1 MSLSDIIGKEPTI
14 ATPPANV
21 LANSPEEWESKFR
34 FHVATYVALPDVES
48 RWNAILNN
56 LLKGKSATGLIY
68 ADTGYGK
75 TSTGLSLWH
84 HAELQGIVAVPPFI
98 WNNLADMLTATHGWV
113 CHRLRDRRPEL
124 IPDLDWQHRTVV
136 EVDEQILAQRMVH
149 EEGLT
154 SEQARRTIARL
165 KAEGRLLDALSPL
178 QLLNYLRFATKT
190 LLKSDYKGLLILPDE
205 FELFKNKLDTEQNF
219 KDLKD
224 FIFGIHGAEKLPIGC
239 VVFTYRRTHA
249 DINRRA
255 RHILARFTKPEGG
268 LIDLENFYGV
278 SGFAKHLWDKLAD
291 SCKLS
296 PSERSAIDEDV
307 LDALGQFLRHSR
319 ARDLMSGPRSV
330 VQTFNCAT
338 RHYTQHNRPYSL
350 FDFCKDYLSGN
361 ITYGSQETETAQSYN
376 RIMELLDGN
385 NAEEQKLVEL
395 LCVHPEGIPK
405 EIFLKHGISN
415 SVIKTVVQN
424 LLRQQYA
431 INKITGP
438 TLACY
443 RDDLLGVD
451 KLNEILSLL
460 QDSFEPQKHEVHLGA
475 IRAFNK
481 HVLPTIFTMKK
492 GSEGWVFTN
501 EMPENLGHH
510 YTRDLKGTILRQYPD
525 RTLTVNIQVKTER
538 SAATVRQHPNGTLGL
553 DIGEETVSTSSS
565 TGSSLRTLFILDT
578 TDNADNRCS
587 VDHNGLVCRFNMQ
600 MSINP
605 QEIPEEIG
613 KLGELFLPELITP
626 LLLLS
631 ILDFFDKQ
639 STIEIVER
647 ENQEGEVNFLKER
660 ILTELIRFF
669 FSPGVKT
676 EAIFDPPELS
686 EDFAVVPV
694 GKTFVES
701 ALKILIP
708 KQFPDYSAIAV
719 SKGWQGRLG
728 MYRTILQIQNT
739 LGIKRGTEPIKTR
752 NQSIPELFNM
762 MQMTAFQ
769 NFYNGAGQNLL
780 RIDEINSS
788 GNTVANGISPQNNSK
803 QVAVYLTLHPLEE
816 RLVEQLENSSRAITI
831 DAKNVNAVEL
841 PDVYQQASK
850 IGYLEEEI
858 DALIETLQA
867 RGIADR
873 KTVAGTEHLYL
884 VETFINL
891 AEQKEKLESLENSV
905 DLAKSNGFTFQ
916 CKDLASAQALTHT
929 IGIENDEVMKD
940 ELRQKLNSAEE
951 HLKNKCAEWVKTEH
965 GSLNKKVHEL
975 ETLHLQV
982 PKILDQQ
989 TGHPVTDFSQILFH
1003 NIQPE
1008 VKSDYT
1014 DISNEIRNI
1023 QGQIGETCNREIRTY
1038 ESNLTPQNAI
1048 ETATRLRQ
1056 IRSRVDTDINRLNQ
1070 KGTDAQELNRL
1081 FEHWRALAHQIE
1093 GDIQL
1098 IGNSLADPA
1107 VQNLIERLD
1116 TVQRDTRQHL
1126 ADNRKTLKDVLSS
1139 HEHFKTQ
1146 VEAIKTEFDQ
1156 LLRGKTDAFIA
1167 YQDQIV
1173 QQLRDLPGPSLQRVD
1188 FNPVDSDGCYRKV
1201 RENAVDKLRDVIDDV
1216 QTEGNQRQREL
1227 LKPIKV
1233 FKVPEPLRAKAIQL
1247 SEDLKQLAN
1256 ELQGIGREFTVE
1268 EVNQKLSEWVEQL
1281 VLKIEEGQ
1289 AISESRKQIERELD
1303 KLAPTPSSRPQR
1315 LLNELTPQQGT
1326 DFTELTVRLLGDG
1339 TFNST
1344 KEILESLE
1352 ELYQANVINLT
1363 VHRK

>member
-1 MSLSDIIGKEPTI
+1 
-14 ATPPANV
+14 
-21 LANSPEEWESKFR
+21 
-34 FHVATYVALPDVES
+34 
-48 RWNAILNN
+48 
-56 LLKGKSATGLIY
+56 
-68 ADTGYGK
+68 
-75 TSTGLSLWH
+75 
-84 HAELQGIVAVPPFI
+84 
-98 WNNLADMLTATHGWV
+98 
-113 CHRLRDRRPEL
+113 
-124 IPDLDWQHRTVV
+124 
-136 EVDEQILAQRMVH
+136 MVH

-165 KAEGRLLDALSPL
+165 KAEGRLLDALSPH
-178 QLLNYLRFATKT
+178 QLLNYLRFATET

-224 FIFGIHGAEKLPIGC
+224 FIFGIHGEEKLPIGC

-291 SCKLS
+291 SCQLS

-330 VQTFNCAT
+330 VKTFNCAT

-361 ITYGSQETETAQSYN
+361 ITFGSQEAETAQTYN
-376 RIMELLDGN
+376 KIMELLDGN
-385 NAEEQKLVEL
+385 NTEEQKLVEL

-405 EIFLKHGISN
+405 EIFQKHGISN
-415 SVIKTVVQN
+415 SVRKAVVQN
-424 LLRQQYA
+424 LLPQYA
-431 INKITGP
+431 INKMTGP
-438 TLACY
+438 TLVCY

-460 QDSFEPQKHEVHLGA
+460 KDSFEPKEREVHLGA

-481 HVLPTIFTMKK
+481 HVLPTIFTLKK
-492 GSEGWVFTN
+492 GREGWVITDTTS
-501 EMPENLGHH
+501 ENLDHH
-510 YTRDLKGTILRQYPD
+510 YTMDLKGTILRQYPD

-701 ALKILIP
+701 ALRILIP

-752 NQSIPELFNM
+752 NQSIPKLFNM

-982 PKILDQQ
+982 PKILDLQ

-1023 QGQIGETCNREIRTY
+1023 QGQIGETCNREIGTY
-1038 ESNLTPQNAI
+1038 KSNLTPQNAI

-1056 IRSRVDTDINRLNQ
+1056 TRSRVDTDINRLNQ

-1098 IGNSLADPA
+1098 ISNSLADPA
-1107 VQNLIERLD
+1107 VQNLIERLG
-1116 TVQRDTRQHL
+1116 TLQRDTRQHL
-1126 ADNRKTLKDVLSS
+1126 ADNRKNLKDVLSS

-1146 VEAIKTEFDQ
+1146 INEIKTEFDQ
-1156 LLRGKTDAFIA
+1156 FLGGKEKEFLVYLASLEE
-1167 YQDQIV
+1167 
-1173 QQLRDLPGPSLQRVD
+1173 QLIKVVD
-1188 FNPVDSDGCYRKV
+1188 TPHVGVKWNPADSDGCYRET
-1201 RENAVDKLRDVIDDV
+1201 REKAVEKLKAVIKTALEEIDSL
-1216 QTEGNQRQREL
+1216 TRNL
-1227 LKPIKV
+1227 LKPIEI
-1233 FKVPEPLRAKAIQL
+1233 FAVPDSLRDRAIQL
-1247 SEDLKQLAN
+1247 RQDVKKSSDLFQAIRPKLITED
-1256 ELQGIGREFTVE
+1256 
-1268 EVNQKLSEWVEQL
+1268 VNQQLQNWVSELLSLRQRGEDIFKRWQAIERDLTEFGSKLSPKVQ
-1281 VLKIEEGQ
+1281 
-1289 AISESRKQIERELD
+1289 
-1303 KLAPTPSSRPQR
+1303 KLRDT
-1315 LLNELTPQQGT
+1315 LTP
-1326 DFTELTVRLLGDG
+1326 LLDDG
-1339 TFNST
+1339 TFSSPR
-1344 KEILESLE
+1344 EILECLE
-1352 ELYQANVINLT
+1352 ELYQANLVNLT